1 MLNYLYLLLQALQ
14 QTKKGSPEFRE
25 MQLERR
31 HYLSNPNQREC
42 REYERLGL

>member
-1 MLNYLYLLLQALQ
+1 
-14 QTKKGSPEFRE
+14 